1 MSKSKMV
8 KKLNPKEITL
18 DTRHTDLPATVG
30 LVNEVRDELKMEI
43 KGEVGSLRG
52 EMNIFKAEMYA
63 FREETR
69 ANFSKVDSKLDLLMA
84 AIHRTQALMEEQRSE
99 NRIVLDSYKLLW
111 QKQEQIDKSLTRLKG
126 F

>member
-52 EMNIFKAEMYA
+52 EMNTFKAEMYA
-63 FREETR
+63 FRAETR

-84 AIHRTQALMEEQRSE
+84 AVHRTQALMEEQRSE